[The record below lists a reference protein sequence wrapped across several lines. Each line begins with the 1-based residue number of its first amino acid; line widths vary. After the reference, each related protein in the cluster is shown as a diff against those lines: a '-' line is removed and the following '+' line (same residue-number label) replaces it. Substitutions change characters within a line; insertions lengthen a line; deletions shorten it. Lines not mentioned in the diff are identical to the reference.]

1 MNIVAA
7 VARQALLQPQAPALI
22 AGERVVNYGEL
33 MANVAAVASRLAA
46 AGVARRDVVAIV
58 APGMVWHAV
67 LTLAVA
73 HLGAVSVPLRSE
85 ADADNAATAVRC
97 GVKFLVHNLP
107 DGFELAAP
115 GIAWQ
120 LSVEHLSAQPAPAAV
135 TMVAAEPDELCRIG
149 FSGGTTGRPK
159 AVKFTH
165 RQLLLR
171 VHLTRTLFP
180 SGPRER
186 LMTDLPPGLHFA
198 FGYWL
203 RTLMCGG
210 AVVSTTEAQAMDD
223 LRRHRVTFLLTSP
236 PGAIELV
243 KLAQREPRHVEPPP
257 DLRTLCLA
265 GSSVWPALQALFRRH
280 LCRGLFINYG
290 MTEAGGL
297 VALADPAVLQGN
309 PRSAGRVVPW
319 VECEAVGPDGRPLPP
334 GSRGLLR
341 VRSPC
346 MGSGYLGADA
356 VAGGGFRDGWFSR
369 GWGRRRG
376 AGGLVELGGGDDMLA
391 RGGRGVGPGAVEAVL
406 AGDPAI
412 LECVAM
418 TMPDRR
424 RQPQL
429 LAVVVAPGGVDAA
442 ALKQR
447 CLARLGAGLVPQ
459 GVVVVD
465 RLPHNEA
472 GKVLREEVIALI
484 QHYAIATA
492 ASAAAGPA
500 PAT

>member
-1 MNIVAA
+1 MNIVDAI
-7 VARQALLQPQAPALI
+7 ARQALLQPLAPALI
-22 AGERVVNYGEL
+22 AGERVVDYGEL

-46 AGVARRDVVAIV
+46 AGVGRRDVVAIV
-58 APGMVWHAV
+58 APDMVWHAV
-67 LTLAVA
+67 LTLSVA
-73 HLGAVSVPLRSE
+73 HLGAVSVPLRPQ
-85 ADADNAATAVRC
+85 ADVENAATATRC
-97 GVKFLVHNLP
+97 GVKFLVHNLAE
-107 DGFELAAP
+107 GFAIAAP

-120 LSVEHLSAQPAPAAV
+120 LSVERLSAQPAPRSVA
-135 TMVAAEPDELCRIG
+135 MVRTGPDELCRIG

-165 RQLLLR
+165 RELLLR

-180 SGPRER
+180 SGPGER

-210 AVVSTTEAQAMDD
+210 AVVSTSEARAMDD
-223 LRRHRVTFLLTSP
+223 LRRHRVNFLLTSP

-243 KLAQREPRHVEPPP
+243 KLAQREPRLADPPP

-280 LCRGLFINYG
+280 LCPALFINYG

-297 VALADPAVLQGN
+297 VALADPALLQAN
-309 PRSAGRVVPW
+309 PRSAGRLVPW

-346 MGSGYLGADA
+346 MGSGYLGEDELAA
-356 VAGGGFRDGWFSR
+356 GGFRDGWFYS
-369 GWGRRRG
+369 GDLGLVG
-376 AGGLVELGGGDDMLA
+376 ADGLVELGGRDDVLTLA
-391 RGGRGVGPGAVEAVL
+391 GREVAAGVIEAVITE
-406 AGDPAI
+406 DPAI

-418 TMPDRR
+418 TMPDRL

-459 GVVVVD
+459 GVVAVD

-472 GKVLREEVIALI
+472 GKVLRQEVVALI
-484 QHYAIATA
+484 QQYAIATA
-492 ASAAAGPA
+492 AAAAAGPA
-500 PAT
+500 PAA